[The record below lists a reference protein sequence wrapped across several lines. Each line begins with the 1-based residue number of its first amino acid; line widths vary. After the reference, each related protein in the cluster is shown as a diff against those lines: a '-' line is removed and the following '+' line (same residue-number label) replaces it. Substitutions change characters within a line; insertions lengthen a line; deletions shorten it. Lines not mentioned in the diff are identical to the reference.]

1 MRISNYKK
9 RKICIVTS
17 NRADYGHLKNVIF
30 KVHNSKSS
38 ILKLIVSGSHLS
50 KKHGYSINEIYKDK
64 LPITSKIVL
73 NINNDFNK
81 KRIIGTLSKSLVKFD
96 KVINKINP
104 DIILI
109 LGDRYEILP
118 VAQIALFRNIPLAHI
133 HGGEVTSGVLD
144 EQIRHAVTKFSD
156 INLINDREPTKPRY
170 KREKDLKA
178 LEMEKKKLEKKLK
191 EEKKM
196 LKMEEKFNVLSM
208 IDNSILQDT
217 NRIVQTKPIK
227 KTETYEIPRKQN
239 LNKTI
244 NHYSDIIEKEIN
256 SEISKNED
264 KLYVLIPK

>member
-1 MRISNYKK
+1 MRKSNYKK

-30 KVHNSKSS
+30 KVNNSKKL
-38 ILKLIVSGSHLS
+38 ILNLIVSGSHLS

-64 LPITSKIVL
+64 LPITSKIIL

-156 INLINDREPTKPRY
+156 IHFVSNQIF
-170 KREKDLKA
+170 
-178 LEMEKKKLEKKLK
+178 KKIVSLGENKK
-191 EEKKM
+191 
-196 LKMEEKFNVLSM
+196 
-208 IDNSILQDT
+208 
-217 NRIVQTKPIK
+217 
-227 KTETYEIPRKQN
+227 
-239 LNKTI
+239 
-244 NHYSDIIEKEIN
+244 
-256 SEISKNED
+256 ISCSWFSW
-264 KLYVLIPK
+264 L